1 MMKPIQFVR
10 QQRPSSA
17 GASNPQFRLF
27 CFPFAGGSPAVF
39 SGWGQ
44 QLGPE
49 IEVLAAHPRGR
60 GMRFRERPDV
70 SVQGM
75 VEDLLPVLQ
84 THLDLPYVLYGHSLG
99 GLIAFEITR
108 LLEMQGL
115 RMPEH
120 LFLGAS
126 APPHLGLIHEAIHHL
141 PNPEFVVALQERYA
155 GIPQEVLREPELLAM
170 FLPALKADFTAYEL
184 YQFREAEP
192 VNCPIS
198 VFAGESDPGIRPALL
213 EQWSRH
219 TSREFSFNVVPGDH
233 FFLAESTPIVLASIQ
248 DAFSAS
254 SVGNQTAS
262 APAWATRA

>member
-1 MMKPIQFVR
+1 MVKSAQFVR
-10 QQRPSSA
+10 QH
-17 GASNPQFRLF
+17 GAVHPRFRLF

-70 SVQGM
+70 LVHEM
-75 VEDLLPVLQ
+75 VEDFFSVLR
-84 THLDLPYVLYGHSLG
+84 THLDLPFILYGHSLG

-108 LLEMQGL
+108 LLELQGL

-120 LFLGAS
+120 LMLGAS

-141 PNPEFVVALQERYA
+141 PNPEFVEALQDRYA
-155 GIPQEVLREPELLAM
+155 GIPQEVLREPDLLAM

-184 YQFREAEP
+184 YQFAEANP
-192 VNCPIS
+192 VSCPIT
-198 VFAGESDPGIRPALL
+198 VFAGESDPGIQPSLL
-213 EQWSRH
+213 EEWSRH
-219 TSREFSFNVVPGDH
+219 TSREFSLETLAGDH
-233 FFLAESTPIVLASIQ
+233 FFLSESSPIVLASIRN
-248 DAFSAS
+248 AFPDGSA
-254 SVGNQTAS
+254 GK
-262 APAWATRA
+262 PAISNPAMATEA